1 MNIIIWILIV
11 YATSLIIVEG
21 TIFDGPRE
29 RIAEK
34 SDFFGNL
41 LNCIMCTSPWI
52 GFFYSITIW
61 SPSSSLFINSI
72 TGSHIFLDGMI
83 ACGGAWIIDSI
94 ITYLKK

>member
-1 MNIIIWILIV
+1 MNIIIWILIA

-21 TIFDGPRE
+21 SIFDGPRE

-41 LNCIMCTSPWI
+41 LNCIMCTSTWV

-61 SPSSSLFINSI
+61 SPSSSLFTNCHPLSY
-72 TGSHIFLDGMI
+72 IFLDGMI
-83 ACGGAWIIDSI
+83 ACGGAWIINSMV
-94 ITYLKK
+94 TYFKK

>member
-34 SDFFGNL
+34 SDFFKV
-41 LNCIMCTSPWI
+41 
-52 GFFYSITIW
+52 
-61 SPSSSLFINSI
+61 
-72 TGSHIFLDGMI
+72 
-83 ACGGAWIIDSI
+83 
-94 ITYLKK
+94 TY